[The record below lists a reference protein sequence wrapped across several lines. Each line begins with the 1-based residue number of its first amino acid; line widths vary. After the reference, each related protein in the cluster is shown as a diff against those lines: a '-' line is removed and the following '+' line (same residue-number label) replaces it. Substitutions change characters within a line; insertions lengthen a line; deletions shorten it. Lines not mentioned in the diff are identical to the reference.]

1 MRARRGFSLLE
12 VLVSMGLFLMIIGL
26 VAALMRGYAQITN
39 ASDSHEA
46 SLEAA
51 RLAVDSL
58 RNDIEAAVVLQDPAF
73 ASVTPQARLSLL
85 RIDAEQVRLPLVMPD
100 PAPADWDPYD
110 PATTVEV
117 VYEVEGET
125 LWRTSSWDDGTARR
139 TRIGHGLP
147 GFSVSSLADE
157 SIVISLTT
165 KNLGGDE
172 QVLQARAMMRSR
184 SQW

>member
-1 MRARRGFSLLE
+1 MKTRRGFSLLE

-26 VAALMRGYAQITN
+26 VAALMRGYAQVTN

-51 RLAVDSL
+51 RLAVESL
-58 RNDIEAAVVLQDPAF
+58 RSDIEAAVVLHDPVF
-73 ASVTPQARLSLL
+73 GSVTPQDRLSLL
-85 RIDAEQVRLPLVMPD
+85 RVDAEQVRLPLEMPD
-100 PAPADWDPYD
+100 PEPPDWDPYD

-117 VYEVEGET
+117 VYEINGDS
-125 LWRTSSWDDGTARR
+125 LWRSAGWEDGTVRR
-139 TRIGHGLP
+139 TRIGHGVP

-157 SIVISLTT
+157 SILISLTT

-172 QVLQARAMMRSR
+172 KVLKARAIMRCR